1 LKRLGIPGFGITRVK
16 QVLLGSRRF
25 TRLKPV
31 PMRRVHYNDRT
42 KSIKKKPIQASG
54 VSGADSLSG
63 AATHVDVNLVQVNV
77 AIWLLHN
84 LLAAILPVRCKH
96 DSLLPV
102 IRKLRSA
109 LSEPVS
115 GLS

>member
-1 LKRLGIPGFGITRVK
+1 M
-16 QVLLGSRRF
+16 LLGSRRF

-31 PMRRVHYNDRT
+31 PMRRVHYNDST
-42 KSIKKKPIQASG
+42 KSIKKKPIPASR
-54 VSGADSLSG
+54 VSGAGSLSG
-63 AATHVDVNLVQVNV
+63 AATHVDVNLVQVNA
-77 AIWLLHN
+77 AIRLLHN

-96 DSLLPV
+96 DSLLQV

-109 LSEPVS
+109 VSERVP